1 MARVSATRALIGSAL
16 FAWIVGVLL
25 PPIAAAIDPFP
36 YELDTGRELAL
47 TGTGLALLGLSRVA
61 AAGRE
66 PLTRAEIDQLD
77 RDDIGGFDRSAT
89 GNWSPAAASAS
100 DYLVA
105 ALVVSPLLLAVT
117 EPGSKR
123 AGTVLTMYGET
134 MLINVGLTG
143 LLKELVG
150 RTRPYVYNDDP
161 TIPAG
166 IKSEMSAVRSFPSG
180 HTANAFTSAVFL
192 SSVFAELNPTS
203 NARGWV
209 WGGSL
214 TVAST
219 VGYLRYRSGK
229 HYTTDIIVGAALG
242 ALVGY
247 VVPRLHRTDDVTG
260 SDGGSGLTLGYGF
273 AF

>member
-1 MARVSATRALIGSAL
+1 VARISVARALIGPVL
-16 FAWIVGVLL
+16 FASIVGIFL

-61 AAGRE
+61 AASRE

-89 GNWSPAAASAS
+89 ENWSPAASSAS
-100 DYLVA
+100 DYL
-105 ALVVSPLLLAVT
+105 VT

-143 LLKELVG
+143 LLKQLVG
-150 RTRPYVYNDDP
+150 RTRPYAYNDDP

-166 IKSEMSAVRSFPSG
+166 IKSETSAVLSFPSG

-229 HYTTDIIVGAALG
+229 HYPTDIIVGAALG

>member
-1 MARVSATRALIGSAL
+1 MARVLVTRALIGSAL
-16 FAWIVGVLL
+16 FACIAGVFL

-36 YELDTGRELAL
+36 YELDTSREIAL
-47 TGTGLALLGLSRVA
+47 TGTGLALLGLSWMVA
-61 AAGRE
+61 TGRE
-66 PLTRAEIDQLD
+66 PLTSAEIDQLD
-77 RDDIGGFDRSAT
+77 RADIGGFDRSAT
-89 GNWSPAAASAS
+89 ENWSPAAGRAS

-105 ALVVSPLLLAVT
+105 ALVVSPLSLAVT
-117 EPGSKR
+117 EPGSNR

-134 MLINVGLTG
+134 MLINLGLTA
-143 LLKELVG
+143 LIKELVG

-180 HTANAFTSAVFL
+180 HTADAFTAAVFL

-229 HYTTDIIVGAALG
+229 HYPTDIIVGAALG

-247 VVPRLHRTDDVTG
+247 VVPHLHRTDEATG
-260 SDGGSGLTLGYGF
+260 PEKGGGLTLGYGF